1 MHAPKRGRR
10 CQPCRRLGSQSRRR
24 HAYSTPLRWHRDI
37 HSISGRWSAETGVG
51 GVLLLGARTGG
62 RHQSVERRTWSFNAE
77 DVVLSARAGN
87 KAMIDIELW
96 IHTPDNKSLSR
107 LAQLVERVT
116 SNDEVSRSS
125 RLMGIF
131 ILHEMCLRCP
141 QLEQLL
147 TANYQYLIASSL
159 S

>member
-1 MHAPKRGRR
+1 M
-10 CQPCRRLGSQSRRR
+10 
-24 HAYSTPLRWHRDI
+24 
-37 HSISGRWSAETGVG
+37 
-51 GVLLLGARTGG
+51 
-62 RHQSVERRTWSFNAE
+62 ERRTWSFNAE

-125 RLMGIF
+125 RLMGTSF
-131 ILHEMCLRCP
+131 
-141 QLEQLL
+141 
-147 TANYQYLIASSL
+147 SSF
-159 S
+159 SFPKYDGQKW